1 MPARADERST
11 TVDHP
16 SPPRWHVRHPGGCI
30 QPVLLRGR
38 VDHIDGATGELL
50 HRYST
55 VHEPGGVLPVACKTR
70 RASRCPPCAEV
81 YSADTYQLIRA
92 GLSGGKGVPDS
103 VATHPCVFTTLTAP
117 SFGPVHLSR
126 EKEGQLLRCRPR
138 RRGQI
143 CPHGR
148 RMSCADRHARD
159 DARLGEPLCPDCYD
173 YTGSVL
179 FNACAPE
186 LWRRFT
192 ITLRRALARQAGLT
206 NKALA
211 AQVRVSFAKVAEYQR
226 RGVVHFHA
234 IIRLDGPNGPATPPP
249 AWATLGL
256 LTAAIAQAAD
266 AVHLDTPAAPGLPA
280 RTLAG
285 AASTTPGR
293 SPPPGNSPTPGS
305 PPTSPSTPPRPPNAP
320 APSTAASPPPTS
332 SPSCPSASTPAASSP
347 PACASASSPELE
359 DLRLA
364 AWAHMLGFRGHF
376 STKSR
381 HYSTTFGAL
390 RAERAQHQ
398 RDHAPTDSLWP
409 EPDDDTTLVLAH
421 WRFAGQG
428 HPPTTAPIR
437 RRHQI
442 RRPTT
447 QPARGRPAMTRLL
460 LTVPEAAEAL
470 AISRSKLYQLI
481 ASGAVDSILIGGSR
495 RIPLTALEA
504 YISRLLAERTAA

>member
-1 MPARADERST
+1 LTVLPFPAGG
-11 TVDHP
+11 
-16 SPPRWHVRHPGGCI
+16 VRQAGGCI

-92 GLSGGKGVPDS
+92 GLSGGKGVPDT

-126 EKEGQLLRCRPR
+126 EKDGRLLRCRPR
-138 RRGQI
+138 RRAQT

-148 RMSCADRHARD
+148 RMSCGEKHARD
-159 DARLGEPLCPDCYD
+159 DPRLGEPLCPDCYD

-192 ITLRRALARQAGLT
+192 ITLRRMIARQAGLT

-211 AQVRVSFAKVAEYQR
+211 AQLRVSFAKVAEYQR

-234 IIRLDGPNGPATPPP
+234 IIRLDGPNGPDTAPP
-249 AWATLGL
+249 AWATVGL
-256 LTAAIAQAAD
+256 LTAAIAQAA
-266 AVHLDTPAAPGLPA
+266 ASVHLDTPAAPGLPA
-280 RTLAG
+280 RTLCWGREHDTRSITATG
-285 AASTTPGR
+285 ELTDTRVAAYVAKYATK
-293 SPPPGNSPTPGS
+293 
-305 PPTSPSTPPRPPNAP
+305 
-320 APSTAASPPPTS
+320 AAECTGTLDRRI
-332 SPSCPSASTPAASSP
+332 TPADQLAELPVSEHARRLIATCLRLSKL
-347 PACASASSPELE
+347 PELA

-364 AWAHMLGFRGHF
+364 EWAHMLGFRGHF

-398 RDHAPTDSLWP
+398 RENDAAESLWP
-409 EPDDDTTLVLAH
+409 APDDDSTLVLAH
-421 WRFAGQG
+421 WHFAGRG
-428 HPPTTAPIR
+428 HPPPMTPLAAATTYR
-437 RRHQI
+437 
-442 RRPTT
+442 
-447 QPARGRPAMTRLL
+447 M
-460 LTVPEAAEAL
+460 
-470 AISRSKLYQLI
+470 SS
-481 ASGAVDSILIGGSR
+481 
-495 RIPLTALEA
+495 PLTGGPP
-504 YISRLLAERTAA
+504 

>member
-1 MPARADERST
+1 MPTIPIPAGIA
-11 TVDHP
+11 
-16 SPPRWHVRHPGGCI
+16 RHPGGCI

-50 HRYST
+50 HRYTT

-92 GLSGGKGVPDS
+92 GLTGGKGIPDS

-117 SFGPVHLSR
+117 SFGPVHLYR
-126 EKEGQLLRCRPR
+126 EKDGRLLRCRPR
-138 RRGQI
+138 RRGRI

-148 RMSCADRHARD
+148 RMSCPDRHARD
-159 DARLGEPLCPDCYD
+159 DTRLGEPLCPDCYD

-192 ITLRRALARQAGLT
+192 ITLRRTLARQAGLT

-211 AQVRVSFAKVAEYQR
+211 AQLRVSYAKVAEYQR

-234 IIRLDGPNGPATPPP
+234 IIRLDGPAGPTTAPP

-280 RTLAG
+280 RTLAWG
-285 AASTTPGR
+285 REHDTRPITATGELTDTRVAAYVAKYATK
-293 SPPPGNSPTPGS
+293 
-305 PPTSPSTPPRPPNAP
+305 
-320 APSTAASPPPTS
+320 AAECTGTLDRRI
-332 SPSCPSASTPAASSP
+332 TPADQLAELP
-347 PACASASSPELE
+347 VRDHARRLIAACLRLGKLPGLE
-359 DLRLA
+359 GLRLA

-398 RDHAPTDSLWP
+398 RDHATTGSLWP
-409 EPDDDTTLVLAH
+409 IPDDDTTLVLAH
-421 WRFAGQG
+421 WRFAGQA
-428 HPPTTAPIR
+428 HTSTP
-437 RRHQI
+437 
-442 RRPTT
+442 RRPQTPSRPGAPPPSPPEGG
-447 QPARGRPAMTRLL
+447 QP
-460 LTVPEAAEAL
+460 
-470 AISRSKLYQLI
+470 
-481 ASGAVDSILIGGSR
+481 
-495 RIPLTALEA
+495 
-504 YISRLLAERTAA
+504 

>member
-1 MPARADERST
+1 MTILPLPAGT
-11 TVDHP
+11 P
-16 SPPRWHVRHPGGCI
+16 RHPGGCI

-70 RASRCPPCAEV
+70 RASRCPPCAEI

-103 VATHPCVFTTLTAP
+103 VATHTCVFTTLTAP
-117 SFGPVHLSR
+117 SFGPVHTHR

-138 RRGQI
+138 RRGQT

-148 RMSCADRHARD
+148 RMSCPDRHARY

-192 ITLRRALARQAGLT
+192 ITLRRMIARQAGLT

-211 AQVRVSFAKVAEYQR
+211 TQVRVSFAKVAEYQR

-266 AVHLDTPAAPGLPA
+266 AVHLHTPAAPGLPA
-280 RTLAG
+280 RMLCWGREHDTRPITSTGELTDTRVAAYVAKYATKAAECTGTLD
-285 AASTTPGR
+285 R
-293 SPPPGNSPTPGS
+293 
-305 PPTSPSTPPRPPNAP
+305 RI
-320 APSTAASPPPTS
+320 
-332 SPSCPSASTPAASSP
+332 TPADSLAELPVSEH
-347 PACASASSPELE
+347 ARRLIATCLRLGKLPELE
-359 DLRLA
+359 DVRLA

-421 WRFAGQG
+421 WRFAGQAY
-428 HPPTTAPIR
+428 PSTTALSADAIR
-437 RRHQI
+437 
-442 RRPTT
+442 
-447 QPARGRPAMTRLL
+447 
-460 LTVPEAAEAL
+460 
-470 AISRSKLYQLI
+470 
-481 ASGAVDSILIGGSR
+481 SGAPPPSPPEGGQ
-495 RIPLTALEA
+495 P
-504 YISRLLAERTAA
+504 